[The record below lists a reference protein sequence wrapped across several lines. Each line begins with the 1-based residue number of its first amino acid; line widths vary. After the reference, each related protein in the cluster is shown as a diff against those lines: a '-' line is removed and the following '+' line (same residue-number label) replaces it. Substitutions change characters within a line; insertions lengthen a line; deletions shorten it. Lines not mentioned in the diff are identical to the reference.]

1 MHGEREFRLLNHA
14 TGPNKTNHLEAGSAH
29 YNTILILGCL
39 TFSLILVL
47 VGVARDVVEL
57 GIFVAKVIE
66 IDRSGEG
73 IATKDVVFLAVVR
86 VDAAVGVQEWRRGRS
101 RLVEADTRFCVNPS
115 ATRLVSPLS
124 PRSSETV

>member
-1 MHGEREFRLLNHA
+1 MFSVSSVFFLARL
-14 TGPNKTNHLEAGSAH
+14 GS
-29 YNTILILGCL
+29 L
-39 TFSLILVL
+39 TLSLILVL
-47 VGVARDVVEL
+47 VGVAREVVEL